1 MSIYF
6 TLTVKP
12 LKKSML
18 SGKMSRDNKKLK
30 KVIKQLRTQSHRLMT
45 FFSQNRCLMTFFK
58 VIEQRFWSRKVID

>member
-18 SGKMSRDNKKLK
+18 HGKMSRDNKKLK
-30 KVIKQLRTQSHRLMT
+30 KVIKQLRA
-45 FFSQNRCLMTFFK
+45 QNSCLMTFL
-58 VIEQRFWSRKVID
+58 VQSH